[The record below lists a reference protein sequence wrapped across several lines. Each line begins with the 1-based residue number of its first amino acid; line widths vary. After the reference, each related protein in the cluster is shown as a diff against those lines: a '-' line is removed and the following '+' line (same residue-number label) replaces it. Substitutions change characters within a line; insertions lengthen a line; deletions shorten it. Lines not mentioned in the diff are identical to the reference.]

1 MMVCAH
7 RYQRRLFVGTHQELR
22 DITGRCYVLS
32 QDLKIN
38 EGSDEDGGDWMFC
51 NGRTRG
57 HERFGVCQQGLSAT
71 FTKDYHY
78 LVFGAPGAYNWK
90 GVVRVEQKNSSLW
103 ENGIYDDGPYEV
115 GDESRL
121 DPELVPVPASS
132 YLGFSLDSGKM
143 LTKKGQLTI
152 VAGAPRANHSG
163 SVVLLRKEAD
173 KSLMLSAEYILE
185 GEGLASSFGY
195 DLTVLDINADGWQD
209 IVVGAPQY
217 FIKDEDIGG
226 AVYVYINKEGA
237 WDKITPKRYDGA
249 AYSMFGLAVENMGD
263 VNLDG
268 YHDVAV
274 GAPYDGNGAGNV
286 FIFHGSPTGLNK
298 AQVLGGKS
306 HNVKLF
312 GYSLA
317 GNMDLD
323 RNYYP
328 DLAIGSLSDSVF
340 VYRARSV
347 ISMEM
352 TVTTTPRELNLTQ
365 MNCANTVCFEVKAC
379 FKFSVNPKN
388 YNPTLKMA
396 YTIRAESERE
406 KLNLPSR
413 IIFTQRSPND
423 PEYESTGTIEIEG
436 QGKEECVTRRLKLQV
451 QFVKEGCGSDHECQ
465 SDLQLKYK
473 FQNMEQGKDVFK
485 PLPEEKGVTLLSL
498 SDQKDVAL
506 EITVTNQGEDAYEAQ
521 LISSF
526 PKSVSYSAFRTKSND
541 KQVICLANQ
550 DGSQADCELGNP
562 FKRGA
567 ETTFYII
574 LSISGISLDTTEIE
588 IVLNLKTTSS
598 QKQLPS
604 VKAKAI
610 VKVNLL
616 LSLSGVARPS
626 QVYFTGEVKGESA
639 MKVAT
644 DVGSSIDYEFRVA
657 NLGRP
662 LKSFGTASMIIQWP
676 KHNFQDKWLL
686 YLMEITSTGLE
697 SISCS
702 HQNEVNPLKLQ
713 EPSRVKRSFG
723 EGTPAKE
730 ETTSPFTDKRKYTIL
745 SCDDGANCIS
755 FKCPLMGMDS
765 NAVIS
770 LRAYLW
776 NSTFLED
783 YAKMN
788 YIDIIVKAS
797 LEFKSSATNIQ
808 LKSEATQVRVTVFPD
823 RKAAQYSGLPWWVI
837 LVAILLGLLLLGL
850 LIFLL
855 WKCGFFGKS
864 SKVPDNE
871 HKKERLTSDA

>member
-1 MMVCAH
+1 
-7 RYQRRLFVGTHQELR
+7 
-22 DITGRCYVLS
+22 
-32 QDLKIN
+32 
-38 EGSDEDGGDWMFC
+38 
-51 NGRTRG
+51 
-57 HERFGVCQQGLSAT
+57 
-71 FTKDYHY
+71 
-78 LVFGAPGAYNWK
+78 
-90 GVVRVEQKNSSLW
+90 
-103 ENGIYDDGPYEV
+103 
-115 GDESRL
+115 
-121 DPELVPVPASS
+121 
-132 YLGFSLDSGKM
+132 
-143 LTKKGQLTI
+143 
-152 VAGAPRANHSG
+152 
-163 SVVLLRKEAD
+163 
-173 KSLMLSAEYILE
+173 
-185 GEGLASSFGY
+185 
-195 DLTVLDINADGWQD
+195 
-209 IVVGAPQY
+209 
-217 FIKDEDIGG
+217 
-226 AVYVYINKEGA
+226 
-237 WDKITPKRYDGA
+237 
-249 AYSMFGLAVENMGD
+249 
-263 VNLDG
+263 
-268 YHDVAV
+268 
-274 GAPYDGNGAGNV
+274 
-286 FIFHGSPTGLNK
+286 
-298 AQVLGGKS
+298 
-306 HNVKLF
+306 
-312 GYSLA
+312 
-317 GNMDLD
+317 
-323 RNYYP
+323 
-328 DLAIGSLSDSVF
+328 
-340 VYRARSV
+340 
-347 ISMEM
+347 
-352 TVTTTPRELNLTQ
+352 
-365 MNCANTVCFEVKAC
+365 
-379 FKFSVNPKN
+379 
-388 YNPTLKMA
+388 
-396 YTIRAESERE
+396 
-406 KLNLPSR
+406 
-413 IIFTQRSPND
+413 
-423 PEYESTGTIEIEG
+423 
-436 QGKEECVTRRLKLQV
+436 
-451 QFVKEGCGSDHECQ
+451 
-465 SDLQLKYK
+465 
-473 FQNMEQGKDVFK
+473 MEQGKDVFK

-855 WKCGFFGKS
+855 WK
-864 SKVPDNE
+864 
-871 HKKERLTSDA
+871 